1 MIRSLPISEKI
12 VKIANRIAHSV
23 IAFVSDSHAYLIKDG
38 VAMFRI
44 RVPRNQ
50 PFQFFEEP

>member
-1 MIRSLPISEKI
+1 M
-12 VKIANRIAHSV
+12 KIANRIAHSV

>member
-1 MIRSLPISEKI
+1 MIGSLPISEKI
-12 VKIANRIAHSV
+12 VKIANGIALSV

-44 RVPRNQ
+44 RVPRNE
-50 PFQFFEEP
+50 QF